1 MNDSSPA
8 TILDSED
15 PGDDTI
21 TRFKYQFC
29 IVAINALRML
39 VNPSFATSIICEN
52 FEDLIVEKCD
62 GTFDAI
68 QVKTRAR
75 HLPKFKLT
83 DGSVEKSLIR
93 FAKLNAQFPSKFTT
107 FKFVTNHELWTEK
120 ENGSNLE
127 WVLAEIKKA
136 PRVKG
141 LRKTNPKRAVVER
154 IAEVANA
161 SSEIV
166 IETLAH
172 TECVSRRE
180 DVTTIERTV
189 SDAITQCHQCANLP
203 YQTVLKLA
211 DDLVAAAFQASSK
224 GRNTLV
230 AKLYAVDANYE
241 EVFAEASLE
250 GKKINLSMVEKIIEE
265 RLRPIE
271 ELVDIVGLV
280 GLNGLPNGLTKM
292 VQKMAKGGVETIRIQ
307 HMTDLVRSLEA
318 LEIRWVTRHGA
329 EKAKAMVNDLLARTL
344 TECVEAQV
352 EASKTGHPYG
362 SMQYTAVKSRLE
374 TKHAREKETLNGCRI
389 EHLMGAA
396 GLLIEDCKV
405 WWSEQFELLD
415 SKS

>member
-8 TILDSED
+8 TVLDSED

-29 IVAINALRML
+29 IVAINALRMV
-39 VNPSFATSIICEN
+39 VNPDFATSIICEN

-62 GTFDAI
+62 GTFDAL

-83 DGSVEKSLIR
+83 DEAVEKSLIR
-93 FAKLNAQFPSKFTT
+93 FTKLDAQFPSKFTT

-120 ENGSNLE
+120 KNGSNLE

-136 PRVKG
+136 PKIKG

-154 IAEVANA
+154 IAEAANT
-161 SSEIV
+161 SSENI
-166 IETLAH
+166 IETLRR

-180 DVTTIERTV
+180 DVTTIERAV
-189 SDAITQCHQCANLP
+189 SDAITQCPQCADLP

-224 GRNTLV
+224 GRKTLV

-250 GKKINLSMVEKIIEE
+250 GKKINLPMVEEIIED
-265 RLRPIE
+265 RLHPDE
-271 ELVDIVGLV
+271 ELVDIAGLV
-280 GLNGLPNGLTKM
+280 GLDGLPNGLTKM

-329 EKAKAMVNDLLARTL
+329 EKARAMVNDLLARTL

-352 EASKTGHPYG
+352 EASQIGHPYG
-362 SMQYTAVKSRLE
+362 SRQYAAIKDRLE
-374 TKHAREKETLNGCRI
+374 TKHAREKETLNGCKI

-396 GLLIEDCKV
+396 GVLTEECKV
-405 WWSEQFELLD
+405 WWSEKFELME
-415 SKS
+415 SEA